1 MTPGR
6 IGEAMA
12 KVRFGLVG
20 CGGIGA
26 VHAKAIELL
35 DEAEVVGVCDLD
47 LARAQK
53 LAEEHGVANVFQDVK
68 SLLDAVPVDA
78 VTIATDHKQHF
89 APAMAAMTRRVHT
102 IIEKPIT
109 VSLQEAHKLLEA
121 ARANDVKLGGV
132 FQRRFFPAAQRMHA
146 AIVDG
151 RIGRVTV
158 AECIALLARD
168 RAYFAR
174 DAWRGTWK
182 GEGGGALMNQAIH
195 MIDMLLWM
203 VGVPN
208 EVYGRW
214 ATLKHGEYIDVEDT
228 ACATVGFENGAMAS
242 IVATTTLESIE
253 KAQGFR
259 LAVHGA
265 KGHTLGLSERPELT
279 QAITDQW
286 PFDSADKVNAWAA
299 AEGGE
304 SGFPGFHSDQLRD
317 FARAIL
323 EDREPIVT
331 GFDAVRALEV
341 IKAVYLSEARRAPIV
356 LPMSADDRAE
366 ADRITMGVS

>member
-1 MTPGR
+1 
-6 IGEAMA
+6 
-12 KVRFGLVG
+12 
-20 CGGIGA
+20 
-26 VHAKAIELL
+26 
-35 DEAEVVGVCDLD
+35 
-47 LARAQK
+47 
-53 LAEEHGVANVFQDVK
+53 VANVFQDVK

-109 VSLQEAHKLLEA
+109 VSLEEAHNLLKA

-158 AECIALLARD
+158 AECIALLGRD

>member
-1 MTPGR
+1 
-6 IGEAMA
+6 MA

-109 VSLQEAHKLLEA
+109 VSLGEAHKLLEA

-132 FQRRFFPAAQRMHA
+132 FQRRFFPAARRMHA

-158 AECIALLARD
+158 AECIALLGRD

>member
-1 MTPGR
+1 
-6 IGEAMA
+6 
-12 KVRFGLVG
+12 
-20 CGGIGA
+20 
-26 VHAKAIELL
+26 
-35 DEAEVVGVCDLD
+35 
-47 LARAQK
+47 
-53 LAEEHGVANVFQDVK
+53 
-68 SLLDAVPVDA
+68 
-78 VTIATDHKQHF
+78 
-89 APAMAAMTRRVHT
+89 
-102 IIEKPIT
+102 
-109 VSLQEAHKLLEA
+109 
-121 ARANDVKLGGV
+121 
-132 FQRRFFPAAQRMHA
+132 MHA

-158 AECIALLARD
+158 AECIALLGRD

-253 KAQGFR
+253 KAPGFR

-286 PFDSADKVNAWAA
+286 PFDSADTVNAWAA

-304 SGFPGFHSDQLRD
+304 LGFPGFHSDQLRD

>member
-1 MTPGR
+1 
-6 IGEAMA
+6 MA
-12 KVRFGLVG
+12 KKVRFGLVG

-26 VHAKAIELL
+26 VHAKAIELV
-35 DEAEVVGVCDLD
+35 DEAELVAVCDVD
-47 LARAQK
+47 LARARK
-53 LAEEHGVANVFQDVK
+53 LAEEHGVAHVFPDVK
-68 SLLDAVPVDA
+68 SLLDAIALDA

-89 APAMAAMTRRVHT
+89 APTMAAMARGVHA
-102 IIEKPIT
+102 IVEKPIT
-109 VSLQEAHKLLEA
+109 VSLAEAHKLLEA
-121 ARANDVKLGGV
+121 ARANGVKLGGV
-132 FQRRFFPAAQRMHA
+132 FQRRFFPAAQRMHS
-146 AIVDG
+146 AIDDG

-158 AECIALLARD
+158 AECVALLGRD

-182 GEGGGALMNQAIH
+182 GEGGGALMNQTIH

-214 ATLKHGEYIDVEDT
+214 GTLKHGEYIDVEDS
-228 ACATVGFENGAMAS
+228 ACAVVGFENGAMAS

-253 KAQGFR
+253 KAPGFR

-265 KGHTLGLSERPELT
+265 KGYTLGLSERPELT

-286 PFDSADKVNAWAA
+286 PFDSGETVSAWAA

-317 FARAIL
+317 FARAII
-323 EDREPIVT
+323 EDRKPIVT
-331 GFDAVRALEV
+331 GFDAVQALEV
-341 IKAVYLSEARRAPIV
+341 IKAVYLSEARRRRIV
-356 LPMSADDRAE
+356 LPMSAEDRAE